1 MLLTFGYNNSFECK
15 DEVSNVRA
23 LLVKLVYVI
32 ICVY

>member
-1 MLLTFGYNNSFECK
+1 MLLTFGYNSFECK

-32 ICVY
+32 ICAY